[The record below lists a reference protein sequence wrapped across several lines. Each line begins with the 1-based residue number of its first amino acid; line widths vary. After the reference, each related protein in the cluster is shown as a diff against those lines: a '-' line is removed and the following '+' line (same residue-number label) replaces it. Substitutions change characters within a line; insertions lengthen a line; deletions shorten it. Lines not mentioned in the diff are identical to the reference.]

1 MAQTVT
7 LQLPDEML
15 QRCKRG
21 AMAAR
26 KLLEEFLVDRLMEA
40 TPILFEQN
48 APLLHASCENE
59 TLTNVEFETSFGPA
73 RVVASSRDI
82 DPDLWTRAFAGHCLL
97 TKQSQGTI
105 TAQERNTL
113 QALGDEARLLTLKK
127 AHASLVLRWRGHR
140 IPTPAALQK
149 PA

>member
-1 MAQTVT
+1 MAQTIT
-7 LQLPDEML
+7 LQLPDEVV
-15 QRCKRG
+15 QRCQQG
-21 AMAAR
+21 ATAAH

-40 TPILFEQN
+40 LPPS
-48 APLLHASCENE
+48 ADAVPSPLREELRALELLEDEALWQMAQSR
-59 TLTNVEFETSFGPA
+59 LSPA
-73 RVVASSRDI
+73 HQCLYSR
-82 DPDLWTRAFAGHCLL
+82 LL

-105 TAQERNTL
+105 TAQEKNTL